1 MFGRIGNIGVRNLC
15 KFDLGGLNH
24 RLGGLSELI
33 KQGSKWFGK
42 TFDALQGSIFTIDW
56 DMS

>member
-1 MFGRIGNIGVRNLC
+1 LFGRIGNIGVRNLC

-42 TFDALQGSIFTIDW
+42 TFDALQVSIFTID
-56 DMS
+56 